1 MHIEP
6 DLVSASSINKVSQ
19 MSNVIQSKTLALGT
33 LSGWVHEGAT
43 SVFDQ
48 NVILT
53 ILVTSILM
61 IVISIVLYIKVKKL
75 RPNQAPKGIVLLA
88 EWYFE
93 IIETMT
99 VEMFGTT
106 GQQYKKIAPYF
117 AFVLFYFFF
126 GDIIGVFGFA
136 ELAQNYTIPLTNGI
150 ICLFGIFYFGI
161 KHQRWLFLRHFFIKA
176 RFHGVVVPIVINPL
190 EIIGIFTPIISL
202 TFRLWGNIFASVIVI
217 SFCYIIGQLNGPGG
231 ENFEGSLNTP
241 GLIIVGGFI
250 LAPLPHMLF
259 DLFIDPIQA
268 YVFVILNITYWAMRT
283 NSEEAVELQEK
294 LERKRALK
302 LAKQQNQNQVVLNTN
317 N

>member
-6 DLVSASSINKVSQ
+6 VLTSASSINKVSQ
-19 MSNVIQSKTLALGT
+19 MSNVIQNKTLALGT
-33 LSGWVHEGAT
+33 LSGWAHEGAI

-53 ILVTSILM
+53 IIVTSLLM
-61 IVISIVLYIKVKKL
+61 IVISIVFYVKVKKL
-75 RPNQAPKGIVLLA
+75 QPNEAPKGIVLLF
-88 EWYFE
+88 EWYCE
-93 IIETMT
+93 VIEVMT
-99 VEMFGTT
+99 VEMFGAA
-106 GQQYKKIAPYF
+106 GNQYKKIAPYF
-117 AFVLFYFFF
+117 AFLLFYFFF

-150 ICLFGIFYFGI
+150 ICLIGIFYLGI
-161 KHQRWLFLRHFFIKA
+161 KHQRWLFLRHFFFKVKY
-176 RFHGVVVPIVINPL
+176 HGKVIPVMINPL

-217 SFCYIIGQLNGPGG
+217 SFCYIIGQLIGPNNGNV
-231 ENFEGSLNTP
+231 ESSLNTP

-268 YVFVILNITYWAMRT
+268 YVFVVLNITYWSMRA
-283 NSEEAVELQEK
+283 NGEEAIEMQEK

-302 LAKQQNQNQVVLNTN
+302 LAKKQNLNQVLNTN